1 MVKKRRQQY
10 QIDYVCNLTSAF
22 SDKRKKWGTFVR
34 RFWARRHF
42 KRWSLK
48 NLGISIITLHTAT
61 LFKTVENQIH
71 TLHRS
76 TISLHII
83 KYHFSRHIQV
93 NLHTLFP
100 PGLLYNPTKLTNA
113 EFTFE
118 IIVGSTFT
126 KSETLGFPL

>member
-1 MVKKRRQQY
+1 MVKKRRRQY
-10 QIDYVCNLTSAF
+10 QNQGVCNMTSAF
-22 SDKRKKWGTFVR
+22 SDKRKKRGRFVR

-48 NLGISIITLHTAT
+48 NLGISNITLYTAT

-83 KYHFSRHIQV
+83 KYHFSCHIQV

-100 PGLLYNPTKLTNA
+100 PGLLYNQTKLTNA

-118 IIVGSTFT
+118 IIVGPHLP
-126 KSETLGFPL
+126 KVKL